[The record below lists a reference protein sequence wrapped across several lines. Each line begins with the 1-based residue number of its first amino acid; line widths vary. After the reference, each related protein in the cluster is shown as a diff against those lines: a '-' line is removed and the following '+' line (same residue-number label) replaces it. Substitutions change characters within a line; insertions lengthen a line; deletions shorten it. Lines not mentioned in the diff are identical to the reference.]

1 MASTMAFATLCLAR
15 LFHCFNCRGRKPIN
29 VLGFTSNSF
38 SLIAF
43 GAGICFLAAA
53 LFITPLHSVFGIAAV
68 NGQLLGWIAVLAVMP
83 TIIIQIIKNVVCFKN
98 KK

>member
-1 MASTMAFATLCLAR
+1 MAFATLCLAR
-15 LFHCFNCRGRKPIN
+15 LFHCFNCRGRKPVNI
-29 VLGFTSNSF
+29 LGFTSNSF

-53 LFITPLHSVFGIAAV
+53 LFISPLHSVFGIAAV
-68 NGQLLGWIAVLAVMP
+68 NGQLLGWIAVLAILP
-83 TIIIQIIKNVVCFKN
+83 TVVIQIIKNIVYFRN